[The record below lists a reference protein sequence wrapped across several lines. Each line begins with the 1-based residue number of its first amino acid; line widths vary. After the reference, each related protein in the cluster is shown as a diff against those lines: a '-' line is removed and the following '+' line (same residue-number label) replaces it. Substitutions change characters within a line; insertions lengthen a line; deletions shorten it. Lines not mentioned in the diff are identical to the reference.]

1 MTMYK
6 NDSYI
11 ILIVLVFQNM
21 IAASQRRV
29 KTVDIAVIEEEDT
42 TVPASNIISEETAL
56 VSCTA
61 CTAYV

>member
-1 MTMYK
+1 
-6 NDSYI
+6 
-11 ILIVLVFQNM
+11 M

-56 VSCTA
+56 VSCMAICIMFNTFS
-61 CTAYV
+61 